1 MASKNT
7 TAADWAKKGFA
18 QINGGTYQQIS
29 KVSGRKTAAVKKLP
43 VLMPGDMPKP
53 NTKEGEDFESGGKI
67 YIKPL
72 SVNDAWKGQRFKSD
86 EYKDYDFA
94 LSFLLPKNIVIPDG
108 KLTINFEWGLSN
120 DAGDWDGP
128 VKQAQDIISRRYG
141 FNDKRIV
148 RGVVEKVIVP
158 KGDEYIS
165 FKIEK
170 YVKEQN

>member
-1 MASKNT
+1 MGW
-7 TAADWAKKGFA
+7 TAKDLATKGYA
-18 QINGGTYQQIS
+18 QVNGGDYQNITK
-29 KVSGRKTAAVKKLP
+29 KVGGRKTATVKKLP
-43 VLMPGDMPKP
+43 VLIPGDMPNKTTIEP
-53 NTKEGEDFESGGKI
+53 SSGGKV

-72 SVNDAWKGQRFKSD
+72 SVNEAWKGQRFKSD